1 MRSKDQNVTSL
12 QVTAAADKSAV
23 TDNSNSSNGSQ
34 IENNAQSDNNNLL
47 SHRRVSRLRS
57 PLINTVTVAE
67 EDPSQFNAEGGD
79 LNGQV
84 PISDGSN
91 NNAPVSVN
99 GQDHAAAEQA
109 MAAPVKTKPKV
120 LQRRKRA
127 ETVGSV
133 GSKGRPDPAALM
145 MEHGSS
151 SSSGDGGVHSMVKD
165 DSAKGHTAQSYQQ
178 QQQTQHL
185 SHSTAQSSATGLFF
199 QAGKQQ
205 QSHLNQ
211 NVVKASRSS
220 DHLNKSSSVVQSS
233 DSVYARRGSKDSL
246 NGSRNVGSRIADI
259 NGSLAQFDENILNS
273 APSTPS
279 VHSPAVS
286 RKASTFATD
295 FGQGQ
300 FNSSVGDVVAD
311 VNQERVAEMS
321 AMDVAQLAIFTSI
334 EDDEKVRKNSEDI
347 ARQRVHAPSDVLKTV
362 NVQLQSNEVSLALH
376 APSAA
381 SDQVQ
386 TVESSLQAFRSKQ
399 QAQRLSAFCL
409 AHRGLYK
416 CFANVGEQ
424 LIQSLE
430 IQFGNDNVAYQA
442 EFYPKDGHVKYEN
455 DTVSSP
461 NTTNSG
467 SGKVL
472 RAATL
477 SSIISHIVDSSTFS
491 IATVKQFIATYAY
504 HSDAI
509 DVARLLILKYFECM
523 EQLSAAGFQVS
534 SKGLTQATMLKN
546 VQKTGFNQVI
556 VQCIEQQQNVIA
568 TLSYWIQN
576 QASDFERHR
585 MLCKLVTQFI
595 GEVVEKEVDK
605 FAIIKD
611 SYNVLLTLQNWTFQS
626 MKDQSVARDNPFRQL
641 LVNNNV
647 NSIQGPNE
655 DEFVSIL
662 EVDINALATEL
673 SLIEHDSLKR
683 VQHHELLHQC
693 WSLKDKNLRELLA
706 PNLLFFVSWFNRI
719 AYGVASQVVLTRKL
733 SDRVEV
739 IKRFI
744 QVAFECVKMRNYNS
758 CFEIVAGLNM
768 GSVSRMKHTWKAL
781 PKKYSDAWLQLNA
794 LVSSEG
800 NYKVYRNT
808 IAMYTNSGVPMVPYL
823 GMYLS
828 DLTFVEDG
836 NPVYSSESDL
846 NAELEGAKIVNYT
859 RCIML
864 ANVFQQIRSM
874 QSISYKLLSN
884 EDVRQYLATQWKIL
898 SEAQMYAESK
908 ISEPKDDTR
917 GGAQPTLTN
926 SLLAGLSIRGS
937 NSPGSSGSTSTLGR
951 NIGSGKNMSSTPSS
965 PAMDRSSKIT
975 DGAVTQGS
983 NRSIADSIQSQQ
995 QVSEPQARGSF
1006 ANIKSRVRSLSVSNK
1021 QSSGGG
1027 PLNITAYTADMSDE
1041 VKKRLQQLN

>member
-1 MRSKDQNVTSL
+1 MRSKDQIATSL
-12 QVTAAADKSAV
+12 QVTAADKSAV

-34 IENNAQSDNNNLL
+34 LENNPQSDNSLL

-67 EDPSQFNAEGGD
+67 EDLSQFNAEGGD
-79 LNGQV
+79 LNVQM
-84 PISDGSN
+84 PIGYGS

-99 GQDHAAAEQA
+99 GQDFAAAEQA

-145 MEHGSS
+145 MDQGSS
-151 SSSGDGGVHSMVKD
+151 SGGGGAGLSLMKD
-165 DSAKGHTAQSYQQ
+165 DSAKGHSAQQ

-205 QSHLNQ
+205 QQLKQH
-211 NVVKASRSS
+211 VVKASRSS
-220 DHLNKSSSVVQSS
+220 DHLNKSSSAIQSS

-246 NGSRNVGSRIADI
+246 NGSRNVGRIADI

-279 VHSPAVS
+279 AHSPAVS
-286 RKASTFATD
+286 RKASTYATD
-295 FGQGQ
+295 SGQGQ
-300 FNSSVGDVVAD
+300 SSSTVGDVD
-311 VNQERVAEMS
+311 GDGNQERVSEMS

-347 ARQRVHAPSDVLKTV
+347 ARQRLLAPSDVLKTA
-362 NVQLQSNEVSLALH
+362 NLPVQFSEASLSSH
-376 APSAA
+376 IPSAA

-386 TVESSLQAFRSKQ
+386 TAESSLLAFRSKQ
-399 QAQRLSAFCL
+399 QAQRLGAFCL
-409 AHRGLYK
+409 GHKGLYK
-416 CFANVGEQ
+416 CFANVSEQ

-430 IQFGNDNVAYQA
+430 IQFGRENVAYQA
-442 EFYPKDGHVKYEN
+442 EFYPKDGHVQYEN
-455 DTVSSP
+455 DAVSSP

-467 SGKVL
+467 SCKVL

-477 SSIISHIVDSSTFS
+477 SSLISHIVDSSTFS

-534 SKGLTQATMLKN
+534 SKGLTQATILKN
-546 VQKTGFNQVI
+546 VQKSGFNQVI

-568 TLSYWIQN
+568 TLSYWIQT
-576 QASDFERHR
+576 QASDFERNR

-647 NSIQGPNE
+647 SGVQGPNE

-673 SLIEHDSLKR
+673 SFIEHDSLKR

-836 NPVYSSESDL
+836 NPVYSSAHYL
-846 NAELEGAKIVNYT
+846 NAGQEGAKIINYT

-898 SEAQMYAESK
+898 SESQMYAESK

-937 NSPGSSGSTSTLGR
+937 NSPGNNGSTSTLGR
-951 NIGSGKNMSSTPSS
+951 NIGSAKSMSSTPNS
-965 PAMDRSSKIT
+965 PVIDRSSKVT

-983 NRSIADSIQSQQ
+983 SKSIADNNTQPQQ

-1021 QSSGGG
+1021 QGSGGG